1 MRITI
6 PNTMK
11 YFCVSEAV
19 SFYLQKYTV
28 YRKRKIYVATKQF
41 SDLVEIMKNTKMRN
55 FYFQVLKK

>member
-1 MRITI
+1 
-6 PNTMK
+6 MK

-19 SFYLQKYTV
+19 SFYLQKYTA

-41 SDLVEIMKNTKMRN
+41 SDLVEIMKKHENEN